1 MKFEELSLT
10 SEPRISTP
18 IPGIKSQARLKRQ
31 TELEGK
37 IVSYPKGSPIAIKE
51 AKGATIVDMD
61 GNIFLDFFGGAGVM
75 ATGHSNPTIIEAV
88 KDIPSILT
96 HTLDF
101 PHIYREELIEAV
113 KRILPDKIRNNSKIA
128 FGGPTGSDAVESAIK
143 LAKVVTKRS
152 PIIAFEGAYHG
163 MTAGACSLT
172 SGKFWKKNYIPMLPE
187 VHFVPYAYSYRCAFK
202 TSSPADNAQMTAN
215 YYEHVLEDPHS
226 GVCDPALTI
235 VEPIQGEGG
244 SIVPHESFIKKIAK
258 ISNQYSVPI
267 CFDEIQAGFCR
278 TGKYFSFEHSNAT
291 PDIITL
297 SKALG
302 GGFPLSA
309 IVYHEDLDVWEK
321 AGHIGTFRGN
331 VIAMAAGKASID
343 FMVEN
348 SLPSYAEEL
357 GNYFMQELK
366 PLEKKS
372 VIVGEVRGKGLMIG
386 IEIVENKEKKTPGT
400 KLCTAIRDEIFQK
413 GVIIKVSSTD
423 GTKIWSKSTSRSAW

>member
-215 YYEHVLEDPHS
+215 Y
-226 GVCDPALTI
+226 
-235 VEPIQGEGG
+235 
-244 SIVPHESFIKKIAK
+244 
-258 ISNQYSVPI
+258 
-267 CFDEIQAGFCR
+267 
-278 TGKYFSFEHSNAT
+278 
-291 PDIITL
+291 
-297 SKALG
+297 
-302 GGFPLSA
+302 
-309 IVYHEDLDVWEK
+309 
-321 AGHIGTFRGN
+321 
-331 VIAMAAGKASID
+331 
-343 FMVEN
+343 
-348 SLPSYAEEL
+348 
-357 GNYFMQELK
+357 
-366 PLEKKS
+366 
-372 VIVGEVRGKGLMIG
+372 
-386 IEIVENKEKKTPGT
+386 
-400 KLCTAIRDEIFQK
+400 
-413 GVIIKVSSTD
+413 
-423 GTKIWSKSTSRSAW
+423 

>member
-1 MKFEELSLT
+1 
-10 SEPRISTP
+10 
-18 IPGIKSQARLKRQ
+18 
-31 TELEGK
+31 
-37 IVSYPKGSPIAIKE
+37 
-51 AKGATIVDMD
+51 
-61 GNIFLDFFGGAGVM
+61 
-75 ATGHSNPTIIEAV
+75 
-88 KDIPSILT
+88 
-96 HTLDF
+96 
-101 PHIYREELIEAV
+101 
-113 KRILPDKIRNNSKIA
+113 
-128 FGGPTGSDAVESAIK
+128 
-143 LAKVVTKRS
+143 
-152 PIIAFEGAYHG
+152 
-163 MTAGACSLT
+163 
-172 SGKFWKKNYIPMLPE
+172 
-187 VHFVPYAYSYRCAFK
+187 
-202 TSSPADNAQMTAN
+202 
-215 YYEHVLEDPHS
+215 
-226 GVCDPALTI
+226 
-235 VEPIQGEGG
+235 
-244 SIVPHESFIKKIAK
+244 
-258 ISNQYSVPI
+258 NQYSVPI

-413 GVIIKVSSTD
+413 GVIIEVGGHYSNVLRFLPPLILTRAQAKS
-423 GTKIWSKSTSRSAW
+423 GIAIIKEAIEKIESEFSKSE